1 VPSFGRATP
10 PSGAPE
16 RLDGQAFGLLSAT
29 VAATLLAH
37 VGHLPAWLS
46 VPLLALVGARWWSR
60 RRGGRVVA
68 SWIRLPLAGLL
79 LVLVVMHFGNLFGR
93 EPGTMLGCGL
103 LALKLLET
111 ERRRD
116 ARVALGFAA
125 FVLMSALL
133 FQQSLGF
140 TLLICMVLALLLA
153 SLVALQPA
161 LPVGRAA
168 LRLQLRT
175 GAVLLGA
182 SLPLAVAAFVL
193 VPRLASPL
201 WGAPGS
207 DLDARTGL
215 SEEMAPGSMT
225 ELLIDDSPALRV
237 DFDGDAPPAPA
248 QRYFRALVMWDFD
261 GTTWRRGLPRSRTR
275 PEEVESAG
283 RGLAY
288 AVTLEP
294 SRQRW
299 LPTLD
304 VPLEAPSGARLSAG
318 RVVVA
323 TTRVDQPRQYRLRSA
338 SDYRLAPVL
347 DESERMRALALPPGV
362 NARTRALAERWR
374 HEGRDEAGMVQAAFD
389 LYRRT
394 FTYTLQPPL
403 LGRDSVDEFLFDTQ
417 RGYCEHFSSS
427 FVFLMRAAGIPARV
441 VTGYQGGWWNA
452 THRYLLVRQS
462 DAHAWAEV
470 WMAGRGWVRLD
481 PTAAVSPTRV
491 EAGSGGAAG
500 AGGWGDDDWLRTL
513 RNQFD
518 VVNRLWTQGVLRFDA
533 LRQKGL
539 LTPFGVADARPGD
552 LLLALSAALAV
563 AMVLATL
570 WALRGGP
577 RVRGDALD
585 RAWARLLG
593 RLRRRGIVHRP
604 AEGPLEFLARMN
616 GDAPELAARLAP
628 VIGEYAEL
636 RYGARIADAA
646 RVAAFA
652 RRARRLPLP
661 ARRNR
666 VAPMAPGGPAAE
678 AVRIEV

>member
-1 VPSFGRATP
+1 M
-10 PSGAPE
+10 E
-16 RLDGQAFGLLSAT
+16 RLDAHTFGLLSAT
-29 VAATLLAH
+29 TAATLLAH

-46 VPLLALVGARWWSR
+46 LPLLALVALRWWSR
-60 RRGGRVVA
+60 RRGAGVIA

-133 FQQSLGF
+133 FEQSLLF
-140 TLLICMVLALLLA
+140 TLLICTVLVLLLA
-153 SLVALQPA
+153 SLVSLQPA
-161 LPVGRAA
+161 LPRGRTA

-182 SLPLAVAAFVL
+182 SLPLAAAAFVL

-201 WGAPGS
+201 WGAPGD

-237 DFDGDAPPAPA
+237 DFDEGAPPAPA
-248 QRYFRALVMWDFD
+248 QRYFRALIMWDFD
-261 GTTWRRGLPRSRTR
+261 GTTWTRGPRRAWTPV
-275 PEEVESAG
+275 EEVEDTSAA
-283 RGLAY
+283 LAY
-288 AVTLEP
+288 TVTLEP

-299 LPTLD
+299 LPALD
-304 VPLEAPSGARLSAG
+304 VPLEAPAGARLSAG
-318 RVVVA
+318 RIAVA
-323 TTRVDQPRQYRLRSA
+323 MTPVNQPRQYRLRSA
-338 SDYRLAPVL
+338 TGYRLAPTL
-347 DESERMRALALPPGV
+347 EGTERARALALPAGV
-362 NARTRALAERWR
+362 DPRSRALATRWR
-374 HEGRDEAGMVQAAFD
+374 LEGRDDAGMVQAALEF
-389 LYRRT
+389 YRRE
-394 FTYTLQPPL
+394 FTYTLEVPL

-417 RGYCEHFSSS
+417 RGYCEHYSSS
-427 FVFLMRAAGIPARV
+427 FVFLMRAGGIPARV

-452 THRYLLVRQS
+452 TYRYLLVRQS

-470 WMAGRGWVRLD
+470 WMEGRGWLRVD

-500 AGGWGDDDWLRTL
+500 AGGWGDDDWLRSL
-513 RNQFD
+513 RNQLD

-577 RVRGDALD
+577 RVRGDELD
-585 RAWARLLG
+585 RAWAHLLRRLG
-593 RLRRRGIVHRP
+593 RRGIAHRP
-604 AEGPLEFLARMN
+604 AEGPMEFLARMN
-616 GDAPELAARLAP
+616 GDAPALAARLAP

-652 RRARRLPLP
+652 RRARRLALP
-661 ARRNR
+661 SRRAAG
-666 VAPMAPGGPAAE
+666 APAGATAQPDAA
-678 AVRIEV
+678 RIEV